1 MTVFQYTHAQLWPK
15 KDDHCP
21 LSDHKGNVIGKSVV
35 PAVHSAYP
43 WCGINYHYSIVVLT
57 LSLCPTL
64 LLCSTH
70 LRATSFVSSNSSLR
84 WGFFV
89 YRWVSHVATRFNGLQ
104 QFRLHVTNI
113 RTNSLP
119 LSRNPPLFILRAG
132 RNRSINSIIKNI
144 INLAGKT
151 NTNSCG
157 QGQSTS
163 KQFDWLYS
171 TEFS

>member
-1 MTVFQYTHAQLWPK
+1 MSSAKASF
-15 KDDHCP
+15 P
-21 LSDHKGNVIGKSVV
+21 LSIALILGVELITTTPS
-35 PAVHSAYP
+35 
-43 WCGINYHYSIVVLT
+43 
-57 LSLCPTL
+57 LSLLYRFGHPRTFTL
-64 LLCSTH
+64 FNPFARHFLCSP
-70 LRATSFVSSNSSLR
+70 NSSLR

-119 LSRNPPLFILRAG
+119 LSSNPPLFILRAG